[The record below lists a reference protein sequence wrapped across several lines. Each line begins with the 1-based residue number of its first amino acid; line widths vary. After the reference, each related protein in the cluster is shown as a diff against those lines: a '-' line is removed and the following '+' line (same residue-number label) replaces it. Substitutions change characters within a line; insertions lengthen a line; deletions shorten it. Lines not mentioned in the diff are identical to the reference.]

1 MDKDTAVVADAPKI
15 ISQSVLFTPA
25 TGQCDACSPII
36 FAKAQYLRSDTI
48 RNLPLQAYPE
58 LVEQPINSTNHAFLS
73 PLSESFSVLNSSA
86 KQILQFFRPPATI
99 GSLPIEWNEKWGRQ
113 TIEKTIY
120 KMVSLGLLVDK
131 NNDRQKFQ
139 EKPEKLA
146 AWLHITDRCNLRC
159 AYCYLPHNKVD
170 MSKEIGYA
178 AINATYRSAIKH
190 NYREVK
196 FKYAGGEPLLRY
208 QFVKTLHNYA
218 RNLAD
223 KQNLMLDGII
233 LSNGTCLTAEI
244 IESMLRNSLR
254 LMISLD
260 GIGDSHNKQR
270 FYANGHGSADDV
282 LCAIDLALSYGL
294 IPDISITVTS
304 RNTKGLPELINW
316 ILKRNLPFTLNFYRE
331 NEYSKSHSDLKIEE
345 EIIINGI
352 LAAFKVIE
360 ENLPRRS
367 LLASLADRANLSAA
381 HLRTCSVGHSYLVFD
396 YLGQVSKCQMQIDNP
411 VTSVEA
417 EDPLAIVRADTNGIQ
432 NIQVEEKEGCRSC
445 NWKYWC
451 TGGCPLVTFRAT
463 GRYDI
468 KSPDCNIYKALYP
481 EILRL
486 EGLRLLK
493 YSVN

>member
-1 MDKDTAVVADAPKI
+1 
-15 ISQSVLFTPA
+15 
-25 TGQCDACSPII
+25 
-36 FAKAQYLRSDTI
+36 
-48 RNLPLQAYPE
+48 
-58 LVEQPINSTNHAFLS
+58 LS
-73 PLSESFSVLNSSA
+73 PLTESFSDLHSSA
-86 KQILQFFRPPATI
+86 QQILKFFSPTATI
-99 GSLPIEWNEKWGRQ
+99 GSLPTKWYEKWGRQ

-120 KMVSLGLLVDK
+120 IMVSLGLLVDK
-131 NNDRQKFQ
+131 NHDRQKFE

-159 AYCYLPHNKVD
+159 VYCYLPHKKVD
-170 MSKEIGYA
+170 MSEEIGHA
-178 AINATYRSAIKH
+178 AIDATYRSAIKH
-190 NYREVK
+190 NYKEVK
-196 FKYAGGEPLLRY
+196 FKYAGGEPLLRF
-208 QFVKTLHNYA
+208 QFVQTLHEYA

-223 KQNLMLDGII
+223 KHNITLDGII
-233 LSNGTCLTAEI
+233 LSNGTRLTSEI
-244 IESMLRNSLR
+244 IKGIREIGLR

-260 GIGDSHNKQR
+260 GLGDYHDKQR
-270 FYANGHGSADDV
+270 YYANGRGTASDV
-282 LCAIDLALSYGL
+282 LHAIDLALSCEL
-294 IPDISITVTS
+294 IPDISVTVTS
-304 RNTKGLPELINW
+304 RNFEGLPGLVNW

-331 NEYSKSHSDLKIEE
+331 NEYSKNHSDLKLEE
-345 EIIINGI
+345 EKIINGI
-352 LAAFKVIE
+352 LTAYKVIE
-360 ENLPRRS
+360 ANLPRQS

-451 TGGCPLVTFRAT
+451 AGGCPLVTFRAT

-493 YSVN
+493 YCVN